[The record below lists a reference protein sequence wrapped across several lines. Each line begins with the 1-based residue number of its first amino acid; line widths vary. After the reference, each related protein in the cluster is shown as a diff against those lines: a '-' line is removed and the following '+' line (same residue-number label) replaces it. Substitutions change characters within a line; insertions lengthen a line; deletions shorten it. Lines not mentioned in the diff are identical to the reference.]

1 MHLYGRINRAVFL
14 RGIKFARLAAAFFA
28 RACGL
33 VIVALLFLFFHR
45 RSRHFTFLD
54 LDSFSL
60 RLLIRRLRLHRLAHD
75 LDFHDLLLDFVDTS
89 LCEKLCRIALVL
101 EFFNLCLVPLL
112 ESF

>member
-1 MHLYGRINRAVFL
+1 MK
-14 RGIKFARLAAAFFA
+14 GI
-28 RACGL
+28 
-33 VIVALLFLFFHR
+33 FLFFHR

-60 RLLIRRLRLHRLAHD
+60 RLLSCRLWLLRLAHD
-75 LDFHDLLLDFVDTS
+75 LDFHDLLLDFGNTP

-101 EFFNLCLVPLL
+101 EFINLCFVLLL